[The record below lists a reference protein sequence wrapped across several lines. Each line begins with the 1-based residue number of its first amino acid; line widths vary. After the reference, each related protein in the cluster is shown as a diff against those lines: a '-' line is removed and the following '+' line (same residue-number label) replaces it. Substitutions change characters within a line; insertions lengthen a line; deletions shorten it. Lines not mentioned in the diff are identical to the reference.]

1 MSLLTVVQNA
11 MVLTGLPSP
20 SSVFSNTNDTVNQF
34 KALLY
39 KEGRELI
46 REYDW
51 NKLVNVES
59 LTCGASN
66 AQTGY
71 PVAAFTRMSD
81 QTDVWNATRKQKI
94 EGPASSEDWRDLVTR
109 TAVAYPQY
117 WRLINGV
124 LNIYPPTS
132 GDTITYEYISNKW
145 IYQSAGATL
154 YTTLAGD
161 TDTFLF
167 SEDLLEQGLIWRFK
181 QAKQLD
187 YAEDLRTYQI
197 TLAQEK
203 KHDRGGVKTIS
214 TVPTTRERP
223 FRTWPGTVTP

>member
-20 SSVFSNTNDTVNQF
+20 SSVFSSTNDTVVQM

-51 NKLVNVES
+51 NKSITVES

-71 PVAAFTRMSD
+71 PVSGFARMAD
-81 QTDVWNATRKQKI
+81 HTDVWNATKKQKI
-94 EGPASSEDWRDLVTR
+94 EGPANSGDWRDLITR

-132 GDTITYEYISNKW
+132 GDTITYEYISKKW
-145 IYQSAGATL
+145 IYQAAGATL
-154 YTTLAGD
+154 YETLAGD

-167 SEDLLEQGLIWRFK
+167 SEDLLEQGLVWRFK
-181 QAKQLD
+181 EAKQLD
-187 YAEDLRTYQI
+187 YAEDLRTYEI
-197 TLAQEK
+197 IKEQEK
-203 KHDRGGVKTIS
+203 KHDRGGAKGIS
-214 TVPTTRERP
+214 TSMAGRERP